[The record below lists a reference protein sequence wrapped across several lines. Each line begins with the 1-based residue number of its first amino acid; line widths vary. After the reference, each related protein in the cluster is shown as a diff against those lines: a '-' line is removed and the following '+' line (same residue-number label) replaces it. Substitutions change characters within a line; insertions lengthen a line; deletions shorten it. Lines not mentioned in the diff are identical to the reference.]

1 MLEQQEITSLSKEIK
16 SLTENIGFIKDNED
30 LLLTF
35 SSKIYKN
42 IKGIP
47 ILVIKKDT
55 DLGEFITNFNIRKET
70 ESLTEEIIS
79 VMDFYNERRLF
90 FTETDKQIVKDEVLQ
105 AVSELYKGILNYRN
119 TLYKK
124 RQYDG

>member
-47 ILVIKKDT
+47 ILIIKKDT
-55 DLGEFITNFNIRKET
+55 DLGEFITNFDIRKET
-70 ESLTEEIIS
+70 ESLTEEITS